1 MSSSHPKDSAV
12 SGERSDIMLIA
23 DANGAMAT
31 LLGHLGE
38 VDQAGLSDWALI
50 GGLAVMVRL
59 ENAHRPT
66 RDIDTLS
73 RQVDPEPK
81 LTLLGIAERATPT
94 GVVLADGT
102 KVDVIG
108 VDPRLDLDALPEDV
122 HQRMFVLSHWWMA
135 ETAEVV
141 TLSLFDQAENHGEI
155 IARCTLRRAR
165 PAALVAAKLQSI
177 ETRRG
182 AMATKR
188 ESDAY
193 DAYRLLRANHPDEIA
208 EELSGGPADL
218 GSWCAT
224 YLESLFVDRCG
235 QTARWLRNVSPNEL
249 VEAGDLSALGALFVE
264 AYGRFA

>member
-1 MSSSHPKDSAV
+1 MSFSHPKDSAV
-12 SGERSDIMLIA
+12 SGEPSEIVLVA

-38 VDQAGLSDWALI
+38 VDRAGLSDWALI

-81 LTLLGIAERATPT
+81 MTLLGIAESATPT

-102 KVDVIG
+102 KVDIIG
-108 VDPRLDLDALPEDV
+108 VDPTLDLDALPEDV

-141 TLSLFDQAENHGEI
+141 TLSLFDQAERRREVV
-155 IARCTLRRAR
+155 ARCRLRLAR

-182 AMATKR
+182 ATAAKR

-193 DAYRLLRANHPDEIA
+193 DVYRLLRANHPHEIA
-208 EELSGGPADL
+208 VELSGGPADL
-218 GSWCAT
+218 GSWRAM
-224 YLESLFVDRCG
+224 YLERLFVDRSI
-235 QTARWLRNVSPNEL
+235 QTARWLRNVSPNERA
-249 VEAGDLSALGALFVE
+249 EAGDLSALGALFVE
-264 AYGRFA
+264 TYGRFA

>member
-1 MSSSHPKDSAV
+1 V
-12 SGERSDIMLIA
+12 SGEPIEITLAA
-23 DANGAMAT
+23 DASGAMAN

-59 ENAHRPT
+59 EEAHRPT

-81 LTLLGIAERATPT
+81 VTLLGIAESETST
-94 GVVLADGT
+94 GVLLSDGT

-108 VDPRLDLDALPEDV
+108 VDPELNLDALPDDDR
-122 HQRMFVLSHWWMA
+122 QRMFVLSHWWMA
-135 ETAEVV
+135 ETAELI
-141 TLSLFDQAENHGEI
+141 TLTLLDLTNSDERVL
-155 IARCTLRRAR
+155 ARCRLRLAR

-182 AMATKR
+182 ATAAKR

-193 DAYRLLRANHPDEIA
+193 DVYRLLRVNRIGEMA
-208 EELSGGPADL
+208 EELASAPSDL
-218 GSWCAT
+218 GAWCVS
-224 YLESLFVDRCG
+224 YLKRLFVDHAD
-235 QTARWLRNVSPNEL
+235 QTARWLRNVSPGES
-249 VEAGDLSALGALFVE
+249 VEAGDLSALGTLVIE
-264 AYGRFA
+264 AYQSLD